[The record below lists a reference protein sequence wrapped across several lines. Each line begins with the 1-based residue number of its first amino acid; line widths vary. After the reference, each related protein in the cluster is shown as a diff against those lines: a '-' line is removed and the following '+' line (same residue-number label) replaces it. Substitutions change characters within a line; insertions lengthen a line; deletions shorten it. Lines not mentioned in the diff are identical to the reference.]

1 MNKLKSSYLVDGVN
15 ATKSGPIDCLFLNNP
30 MYLLIDEIDKMT
42 AKGVNERMNHVPIEQ
57 SIRITYFNHLTG
69 LDI

>member
-1 MNKLKSSYLVDGVN
+1 
-15 ATKSGPIDCLFLNNP
+15 LNNP
-30 MYLLIDEIDKMT
+30 KYLLIDEIDKMT